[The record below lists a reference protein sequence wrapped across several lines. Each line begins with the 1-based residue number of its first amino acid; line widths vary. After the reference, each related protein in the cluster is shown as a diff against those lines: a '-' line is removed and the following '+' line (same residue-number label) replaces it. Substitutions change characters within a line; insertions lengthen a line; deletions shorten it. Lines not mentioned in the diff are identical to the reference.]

1 MNIRDSY
8 IHGAD
13 GRGVVKSL
21 FFATT
26 ADANAGISVNDLVY
40 TLADTVGTQ
49 IPLTLPTLN
58 QNTTGS
64 AGSLKVGA
72 RGTNANHYLTFV
84 DSNNTTAAAENFY
97 TDGDLYYNPSSNTLS
112 SAGVIVRGTSGF
124 NYSGIETATANSARP
139 VWFAY
144 DGRNGTPCVNT
155 NFTYNPSTNVLKV
168 GALSG
173 PKIIIGNTT
182 LEINSGNSTN
192 KLTPDTSISSTSTH
206 GTIPSSKAV
215 YDAIITGIGTND
227 AMIFKGFLTGG
238 DSAANTTY
246 TPAADRGHTYKVST
260 AGYINGEYY
269 QVNDTFI
276 CTTDGTVAA
285 DSTNVTTVNAN
296 WGVVE
301 GNGDYLN
308 IHGGTMYGT
317 LKWANATALPA
328 STTAPYILIVDATA
342 NGTTKYITLANLRSQ
357 LNTGSYWADQTV
369 SNASSVNTEPQFAKV
384 GIAGAKDTTAKLK
397 VYGNEIVT
405 GNLTIGG
412 CTLVYESSCL
422 KFTF

>member
-13 GRGVVKSL
+13 GRGVVKSI

-26 ADANAGISVNDLVY
+26 ADSNAGISVNDLVY
-40 TLADTVGTQ
+40 TLADTMGTQ

-64 AGSLKVGA
+64 AGSLKVVA

-84 DSNNTTAAAENFY
+84 DSNNTTAAAEDFY

-112 SAGVIVRGTSGF
+112 SAGIIARTSF
-124 NYSGIETATANSARP
+124 NYSGIGTGTANVARC
-139 VWFAY
+139 VWY
-144 DGRNGTPCVNT
+144 SDNSQVGTPVKSD
-155 NFTYNPSTNVLKV
+155 NFKYNPSTNVLTV

-173 PKIIIGNTT
+173 PTIIIGDTT
-182 LEINSGNSTN
+182 LYINHSGTTN
-192 KLTPDTSISSTSTH
+192 KLTPDTSISNTSTH

-215 YDAIITGIGTND
+215 WDAILTGMQAND
-227 AMIFKGFLTGG
+227 AMRFMGFLTGG
-238 DSAANTTY
+238 ADAANTTY
-246 TPAADRGHTYKVST
+246 TPGADKGDTYKVST

-342 NGTTKYITLANLRSQ
+342 NGTTKYITLANLRDQ
-357 LNTGSYWADQTV
+357 LNTGSYWADQAV

-412 CTLVYESSCL
+412 CTLVYDSSTL

>member
-8 IHGAD
+8 IHGVD

-21 FFATT
+21 FFAT
-26 ADANAGISVNDLVY
+26 AASEGISVNDLVY
-40 TLADTVGTQ
+40 TLADTAGTQ
-49 IPLTLPTLN
+49 IPLTLPILN

-64 AGSLKVGA
+64 AGSLKVVA

-84 DSNNTTAAAENFY
+84 DSNNATATAENFY
-97 TDGDLYYNPSSNTLS
+97 TDGDLYYNPSTNTLS
-112 SAGVIVRGTSGF
+112 SASIIARASFNYTGIGTS
-124 NYSGIETATANSARP
+124 TANAARHIWFSDSTSVGIP
-139 VWFAY
+139 VRSDRFK
-144 DGRNGTPCVNT
+144 
-155 NFTYNPSTNVLKV
+155 YNPSTNVLTV
-168 GALSG
+168 GAISG
-173 PKIIIGNTT
+173 ASVWIGDTQ
-182 LEINSGNSTN
+182 LLLNSTGTTN

-215 YDAIITGIGTND
+215 YDAIIAGIGTND

-246 TPAADRGHTYKVST
+246 TPSADRGHTYKVST

-276 CTTDGTVAA
+276 CTTDGTAA
-285 DSTNVTTVNAN
+285 ATSSNVTTVNAN

-357 LNTGSYWADQTV
+357 LNTGSYWADQAV

-412 CTLVYESSCL
+412 CTLVYESSVL